1 MPVHTY
7 SRLSSTTY
15 HIYKGKCIYFRS
27 TRVHQYFQSLALA
40 YFLSEI
46 KATEM
51 EIIGHCKWAKKLKKK
66 KNHNFFFALVQ
77 GWKLLVFE
85 IPSDLPI
92 NKHLIL
98 VTE

>member
-1 MPVHTY
+1 
-7 SRLSSTTY
+7 
-15 HIYKGKCIYFRS
+15 
-27 TRVHQYFQSLALA
+27 
-40 YFLSEI
+40 
-46 KATEM
+46 M

>member
-1 MPVHTY
+1 MTSLLEIQLGVSISIDVMPIHTY

-40 YFLSEI
+40 DFLSEI

-51 EIIGHCKWAKKLKKK
+51 EIIGHCKLAEKLKKIIISSRM
-66 KNHNFFFALVQ
+66 
-77 GWKLLVFE
+77 E
-85 IPSDLPI
+85 
-92 NKHLIL
+92 
-98 VTE
+98 VTCI